1 MITWSGNHVTL
12 WVSFPHHKS
21 PPCQVWWSETLQQK
35 GCFVFNLSCELM
47 WKRDQRVMRHY
58 RWAILIISHH
68 SAKFGCHRRSARED
82 ISFLVCHVTLRYYM
96 VRELRDV
103 KREFPLSQLTTV
115 QSSVIKDLLEEEIL
129 SFYHVTWRGDAVRGS
144 CDITNEFPSS

>member
-1 MITWSGNHVTL
+1 MITWLGNHVTL

-35 GCFVFNLSCELM
+35 GCFAFNLSCELM
-47 WKRDQRVMRHY
+47 WPRDQRVMGHY

-68 SAKFGCHRRSARED
+68 PAKFGCHRRSARED
-82 ISFLVCHVTLRYYM
+82 ISFLVCHMTLRYYM

-103 KREFPLSQLTTV
+103 KREFPLSQVTTV

-129 SFYHVTWRGDAVRGS
+129 SFYHVTWRGDVVRGS
-144 CDITNEFPSS
+144 CDIMSEFPSS